1 MFRQRRRGGAHESRA
16 FCPGWYRCIPHRNGE
31 MAERALVLNAT
42 YEPLSVVSAR
52 RAVVLVLR
60 AKAETVAAADRTWRT
75 TERAFEVPAVVR
87 LRNYVKVP
95 YHRRVPLT
103 RTAVFARDGHRCQYC
118 TAPAESLD
126 HVVPK
131 SNGGKHTW
139 ENVVACCRRCN
150 MRKGNRLP
158 RQAGLKLTRTPTTP
172 SYQGWLYAA
181 LGKSR
186 DPRWAPYLL
195 A

>member
-1 MFRQRRRGGAHESRA
+1 
-16 FCPGWYRCIPHRNGE
+16 

-60 AKAETVAAADRTWRT
+60 AKAETVAAGDRTWRSA
-75 TERAFEVPAVVR
+75 ESAVRVPSVVR

-103 RTAVFARDGHRCQYC
+103 RTAVFARDGNRCQYC

-131 SNGGKHTW
+131 SHGGKHSW

-150 MRKGNRLP
+150 IRKGNRLP
-158 RQAGLKLTRTPTTP
+158 GQAGLKLTRTPTTP

-186 DPRWAPYLL
+186 HPHWVPYLL
-195 A
+195 TAPA